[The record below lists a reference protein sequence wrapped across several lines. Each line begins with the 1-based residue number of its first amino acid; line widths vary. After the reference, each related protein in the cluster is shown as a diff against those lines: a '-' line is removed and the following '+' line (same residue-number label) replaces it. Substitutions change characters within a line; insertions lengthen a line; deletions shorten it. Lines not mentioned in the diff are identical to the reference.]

1 MNDKNSW
8 GSSDSTPYSD
18 SNGPASP
25 MRDSGTGTNA
35 ESSGKGTR
43 TAIIVV
49 AALAI
54 IALIGGGAWALTGNK
69 DSDESSSAEPNF
81 HSQENNSEETT
92 EETTSEKKSTPE
104 EKAETIQAKGAS
116 TRPSTEEKC
125 GTLANNLMDVPIGTL
140 QLFCDGTWLYMAQKQ
155 SSNYGLF
162 YWTDN
167 EWKLYRSDNTT
178 GDSVNQ
184 CYDKGKLDTAGAPK
198 ELTNQLQLCDAQ
210 QTQTPKV
217 RDKPITAEEEFP
229 PEDYWYGECDGS
241 YVLIAESVIIPPQ
254 LIRFLSPTE
263 YTRSTQAP
271 RSSRAAHVVPCAA
284 ALKAALSMPS
294 STKPAT
300 AWTRS
305 ASSRLSTAAMPVPS
319 ITTRISLTPANPDS
333 AFNSLSLP
341 FCCVDSLP
349 PLQHSV
355 RPFDLSSTASI

>member
-1 MNDKNSW
+1 MQD
-8 GSSDSTPYSD
+8 P
-18 SNGPASP
+18 
-25 MRDSGTGTNA
+25 RTGTST

-69 DSDESSSAEPNF
+69 DSDGSSSAEPNF
-81 HSQENNSEETT
+81 HSQENSSEEAT
-92 EETTSEKKSTPE
+92 EEVTSEKDSTSEKKAAST
-104 EKAETIQAKGAS
+104 QAKSAS
-116 TRPSTEEKC
+116 TGPSTEEKC
-125 GTLANNLMDVPIGTL
+125 GTLANKIMDAPSGTL
-140 QLFCDGTWLYMAQKQ
+140 QLFCDGTWLYLAQKQ

-217 RDKPITAEEEFP
+217 RDRPITAEEEFP

-241 YVLIAESVIIPPQ
+241 YVLIAESVIIPPATDPISEPYRVHKKYPGSKIIPGSACSS
-254 LIRFLSPTE
+254 L
-263 YTRSTQAP
+263 RSQVEGGTVYAIIYEAGH
-271 RSSRAAHVVPCAA
+271 SVDKVCE
-284 ALKAALSMPS
+284 LKAKYGGNA
-294 STKPAT
+294 
-300 AWTRS
+300 RS
-305 ASSRLSTAAMPVPS
+305 LNNDADFSDP
-319 ITTRISLTPANPDS
+319 
-333 AFNSLSLP
+333 
-341 FCCVDSLP
+341 C
-349 PLQHSV
+349 
-355 RPFDLSSTASI
+355 

>member
-8 GSSDSTPYSD
+8 GPPDSTPLSD

-25 MRDSGTGTNA
+25 MQDSGTETNA

-81 HSQENNSEETT
+81 HSQENSSEETT
-92 EETTSEKKSTPE
+92 EEATSEKESTPE
-104 EKAETIQAKGAS
+104 KKAKTTQAKGAS
-116 TRPSTEEKC
+116 TGPSTEEKC
-125 GTLANNLMDVPIGTL
+125 GTLANNKMDAPGGTL
-140 QLFCDGTWLYMAQKQ
+140 QLFCDGTWQYLAQKN
-155 SSNYGLF
+155 SSNYRLF

-184 CYDKGKLDTAGAPK
+184 CYDKGKLDKAGAPR
-198 ELTNQLQLCDAQ
+198 ELTNQLQLCDSQA
-210 QTQTPKV
+210 TPTPKV

-241 YVLIAESVIIPPQ
+241 YVLIVESVIIPPATDPISEPYRVHKKYPGSKI
-254 LIRFLSPTE
+254 IRGGACSSLRSHTE
-263 YTRSTQAP
+263 SGPIYAIIYEAGHS
-271 RSSRAAHVVPCAA
+271 VDKVCE
-284 ALKAALSMPS
+284 LKAKYGGNA
-294 STKPAT
+294 
-300 AWTRS
+300 RS
-305 ASSRLSTAAMPVPS
+305 LNNDADFSDP
-319 ITTRISLTPANPDS
+319 
-333 AFNSLSLP
+333 
-341 FCCVDSLP
+341 C
-349 PLQHSV
+349 
-355 RPFDLSSTASI
+355 